1 MGGSRSKLEES
12 PILSDLAT
20 HAKHPMVTITPEMI
34 EFFKEVETKANRD
47 KLVRDFMSKM
57 NDDVIKSESDV
68 INILIKALELA
79 TTDEIKKLMI
89 IKLSEL
95 IGVKKSKISNY
106 AASDNT
112 DIQRSFFKVFSDK
125 LYTFYNSMKSI
136 STFSKTLWDIGKHPI
151 TTATFASI
159 NYATTG
165 EIGTYPMMTI
175 LCNIPE
181 IKIGPIDVI
190 PRLGCLVFVGL
201 AFIPLIKTPADYF
214 FWGANKMGISSVSS
228 SYEASI
234 WATKFVGYTLVR
246 QAFNDKQIEAI
257 TPLVKDILAKIGNTS
272 ISAYNASVHVIKLA
286 NETLDKGST
295 IVNAVVEAVDYAN
308 NNMDIVSEKVT
319 VLAGTLDTYV
329 NSNYIAKQTAIA
341 VAGKQAVENLK
352 QISEVGF
359 LEAMKQKGPKQ
370 LAIAQT
376 DSPTEIAWEGGSFL
390 PAPTT

>member
-1 MGGSRSKLEES
+1 MGGSRSKLEDS
-12 PILSDLAT
+12 LILSDLAT
-20 HAKHPMVTITPEMI
+20 HAKHPMVTITPEMS
-34 EFFKEVETKANRD
+34 EFFKRVETKAN
-47 KLVRDFMSKM
+47 KEELVRDFMSKM
-57 NDDVIKSESDV
+57 NDDVIKAESDP
-68 INILIKALELA
+68 INILIKQALEFA
-79 TTDEIKKLMI
+79 RDEDTRKMMI

-95 IGVKKSKISNY
+95 IDVKKSKISNY

-125 LYTFYNSMKSI
+125 LYRFYNSMKSI
-136 STFSKTLWDIGKHPI
+136 STVSKTLWGIGKHPMTKI
-151 TTATFASI
+151 TFASI

-165 EIGTYPMMTI
+165 DIGTYPWTFF
-175 LCNIPE
+175 CNIPE
-181 IKIGPIDVI
+181 VKIGLIDSV

-201 AFIPLIKTPADYF
+201 AFMPLIKTPADYF

-228 SYEASI
+228 SYEASF
-234 WATKFVGYTLVR
+234 WAAEFLGYTLVR
-246 QAFNDKQIEAI
+246 QAFNDEQIEAI
-257 TPLVKDILAKIGNTS
+257 TPIVKDILAKIGNTS
-272 ISAYNASVHVIKLA
+272 ISAYNASVHIIKLA

-295 IVNAVVEAVDYAN
+295 IVNAVIEALDYAN

-329 NSNYIAKQTAIA
+329 NSNYIAKQTAIS